1 MTALPIERAANTGPL
16 VTIRFDSS
24 SHFASFPDL
33 LMYRPYDR
41 QAFINQITA
50 KVAPVLIRKR
60 EKPGWRVHLT
70 ATGGEI
76 LDRFEKTLITF
87 ETMNGYKL

>member
-1 MTALPIERAANTGPL
+1 MSASPIERADAVGPL

-33 LMYRPYDR
+33 LMYKPYDR
-41 QAFINQITA
+41 QVFVNQITA

-60 EKPGWRVHLT
+60 EKPGWYVHTT

-76 LDRFEKTLITF
+76 RDRFEKPLISF
-87 ETMNGYKL
+87 EIMPGFKL

>member
-1 MTALPIERAANTGPL
+1 MTALPIERAAETGPL
-16 VTIRFDSS
+16 VTVRFDSA

-41 QAFINQITA
+41 QTFVNQITTR
-50 KVAPVLIRKR
+50 VAPVLIRKR
-60 EKPGWRVHLT
+60 EKPGWHVALT

-76 LDRFEKTLITF
+76 RDRFDKTLIGF
-87 ETMNGYKL
+87 EILAGYKL